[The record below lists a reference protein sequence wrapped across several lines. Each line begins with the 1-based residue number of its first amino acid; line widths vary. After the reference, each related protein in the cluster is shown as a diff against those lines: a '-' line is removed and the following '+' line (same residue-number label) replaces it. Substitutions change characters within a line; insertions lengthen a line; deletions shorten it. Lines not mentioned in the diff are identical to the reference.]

1 MVLPC
6 IPGAGG
12 ESHPGTAVVQGQHFI
27 DENLYPEY
35 RALRIADIY
44 IQIQYIQVL
53 SGSRKNNIKL
63 LTYHDN

>member
-1 MVLPC
+1 
-6 IPGAGG
+6 
-12 ESHPGTAVVQGQHFI
+12 
-27 DENLYPEY
+27 
-35 RALRIADIY
+35 LRIADIY